1 MTEIKIYRAVPT
13 DAADI
18 VEYFKIVGGETD
30 NLLMDGRGLLVSAA
44 EEERYLQRI
53 NAENGI
59 YLIADNGERKVVSV
73 GNCKIED
80 HNERHNHTYVLGISV
95 LKEYWGR
102 GIAHKMIVMI
112 IDMVKQRGGKKIKL
126 TVRHDNHRAIALYVK
141 CGFRVDGRMPMAMQ
155 VNGVFYDEYEMSLIL
170 S

>member
-1 MTEIKIYRAVPT
+1 MSEIKIYRAVPN
-13 DAADI
+13 DAAEI

-59 YLIADNGERKVVSV
+59 YLIADNGEGKIVSV

-80 HNERHNHTYVLGISV
+80 HNERHNHVYVLGISV

-102 GIAHKMIVMI
+102 GIAHKMINMI
-112 IDMVKQRGGKKIKL
+112 IEMVRQRGGKKIKL
-126 TVRHDNHRAIALYVK
+126 IVRHDNYRAIALYIK
-141 CGFRVDGRMPMAMQ
+141 CGFKFDGKFPMAMQ
-155 VNGVFYDEYEMSLIL
+155 VRGVFYDEYEMSLVL
-170 S
+170 